1 MNWPLDHIASL
12 PVILHIEL
20 AEISGRI
27 RFGVTK
33 GYAFLSFLE
42 DPLTRISVRTE
53 VGSDKYKFNDV
64 KQLSDFITKK
74 LKDLIHRKFV
84 HPNSH
89 KFRLPWPRNWW
100 PEGTEHLFQPTA
112 ASNMDGKSSGSPA
125 KDEAAGEGQGSESS
139 AAGDSAKQL
148 DEQDDKQRDK
158 ERTSF
163 SSGAGSRAQAV
174 ANVKNKLSNSL
185 TNWLNKANNAS
196 NSIFNSTASFGSTA
210 SPNLNPELTASPG
223 GKLVKSGN
231 KQIADGQR
239 TSADLWSEKIGK
251 TLTAFESKMIRDRHA
266 QSLRFPKTPKQIQQ
280 QQRLPSEGHSSS
292 SSTAGNTGIAAR
304 KPRKKAA
311 SRQRSKSLSDADT
324 GTASGTTH
332 HDRSRRRAA
341 SISDL
346 SNAGMLHL
354 AMGIISSSRSR
365 SNSSSPLLSSSSAA
379 STASASATSTASRT
393 ERRPSVSGIAIR
405 GSLGRSSNA
414 NVATNSSGPKAKG
427 RPAND
432 AKDGGEAS
440 TAGPL
445 PSPAAT
451 NRRFSTNGGSSS
463 SSSSTSLGSSSK
475 ASSAMKYVSSIFN
488 STYNSSSS
496 NSNSSSSA
504 NPNKDA
510 K

>member
-210 SPNLNPELTASPG
+210 SPNPNPELTASPG

-280 QQRLPSEGHSSS
+280 QRLPSEGQSSI
-292 SSTAGNTGIAAR
+292 SSTAGNIGIAAR

-311 SRQRSKSLSDADT
+311 NRQRSKSLSDADT